1 MTTTSAAETNVPLP
15 ELGESVT
22 EATVTR
28 WLKQPG
34 DEVVVDEP
42 ILEVSTDK
50 VDTEVVSPVA
60 GTLLRILAEEDSAV
74 SVGESLAVI
83 GARADAA
90 PMPPPVPAEE
100 VSHSTRRE
108 QAIQT
113 EQPVV
118 DDSAPVASAPP
129 ARATPA
135 SVNTEAVSAAPSS
148 PETPA
153 ASDVSPPDEVRSNAI
168 AEECAPARTGDATV
182 EKLPRVRQTIA
193 RRMMESLHTSAQ
205 LTTVVEADVSAV
217 AAARSRHK
225 DDFLRQT
232 GIKLSFLPF
241 FVKAAVDALADHRV
255 INAALNADATEVT
268 YYHACH
274 LGMAVDSP
282 KGLMVPVIRHAE
294 NLSVSGLARAIA
306 DLAGRVRDGSIGV
319 DELSGGTFTITNTGS
334 RGALFD
340 TPIINQ
346 PQSAILGVG
355 SVVERVVPMRVDG
368 SMQLGVRSIAYLSLS
383 YDHRIVDGADAARYL
398 SAVKGRLETGFSASE
413 APL

>member
-1 MTTTSAAETNVPLP
+1 MTTTASETSVPLP

-34 DEVVVDEP
+34 DEVAVDEP

-60 GTLLRILAEEDSAV
+60 GTLLRVLADEDGVVA
-74 SVGESLAVI
+74 VGESLAVI
-83 GARADAA
+83 GATLPAA
-90 PMPPPVPAEE
+90 SMTPPVPADEAPT
-100 VSHSTRRE
+100 SPDRRE
-108 QAIQT
+108 QATQVRQVEAT
-113 EQPVV
+113 PVSPAPAV
-118 DDSAPVASAPP
+118 APVSPSAQTPP
-129 ARATPA
+129 ERLGTADST
-135 SVNTEAVSAAPSS
+135 T
-148 PETPA
+148 
-153 ASDVSPPDEVRSNAI
+153 
-168 AEECAPARTGDATV
+168 
-182 EKLPRVRQTIA
+182 EKLTRIRQTIA
-193 RRMMESLHTSAQ
+193 RRMMDSLATSAQ
-205 LTTVVEADVSAV
+205 LTTVVEADVAAI
-217 AAARSRHK
+217 AAARARHK

-241 FVKAAVDALADHRV
+241 FAKAAVDALAEHRV
-255 INAALNADATEVT
+255 INSSLNPDATEVT
-268 YYHACH
+268 YHNACH

-294 NLSVSGLARAIA
+294 NLSISGLARAIA
-306 DLAGRVRDGSIGV
+306 DLAIRVREGSIAA

-346 PQSAILGVG
+346 PQSAILGIG
-355 SVVERVVPMRVDG
+355 SVIERVVPIRVDG
-368 SMQLGVRSIAYLSLS
+368 ALHLAVRSMAYFALS

-398 SAVKGRLETGFSASE
+398 SAVKNLLAADDGLNAV
-413 APL
+413 